1 MQIFENYSLKG
12 KNSFRVEAQAR
23 YLVKVN
29 GITDV
34 KELLKSSLLQEHQCF
49 ILGGG
54 NNILFSK
61 DFDGLIIKPEMNGVK
76 LVKETK
82 EAVFIRS
89 GSGEY
94 WPAFLATIVS
104 MNLWGAE
111 NLALIPGSVGAVAIQ
126 NIGAYGVEAKEVIE
140 EVEMID
146 LQTGE
151 ILKLSKEDCK
161 FGYRTSIFKN
171 ELFNKVLIS
180 SVLFKFGKKPHPVLE
195 YGPLKENF
203 RKNIKPGLMEIF
215 RYITNLRM
223 ARLPNPEKLANAGSF
238 FKNPV
243 LNKDSVLAL
252 IKEYPEVSYFEE
264 SENKIKLSAAW
275 LIDKCGWKGKR
286 KGDAGVY
293 EKHALILVNHGQAT
307 GKEIFDLSE
316 EIRGS
321 VLKKFGVELE
331 REVIVI

>member
-1 MQIFENYSLKG
+1 MQIFENYSLKE

-126 NIGAYGVEAKEVIE
+126 NIGAYGVEAKELIE
-140 EVEMID
+140 EVEVVD

-151 ILKLSKEDCK
+151 VHKLSKKDCI
-161 FGYRTSIFKN
+161 FGYRTSIFKK

-180 SVLFKFGKKPHPVLE
+180 SVLFKFRKKPHPVLE

-203 RKNIKPGLMEIF
+203 RNNKKPGLMDIF
-215 RYITNLRM
+215 RFIMEVRM
-223 ARLPNPEKLANAGSF
+223 NKLPDPEKLGNAGSF

-264 SENKIKLSAAW
+264 NENKIKLSAAW

-316 EIRGS
+316 QIKKS
-321 VLKKFGVELE
+321 VLDRFGVKLE